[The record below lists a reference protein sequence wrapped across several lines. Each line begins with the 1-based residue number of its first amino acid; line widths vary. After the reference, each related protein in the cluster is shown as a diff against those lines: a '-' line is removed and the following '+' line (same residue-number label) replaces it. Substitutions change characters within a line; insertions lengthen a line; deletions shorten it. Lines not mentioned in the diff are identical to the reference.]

1 MAYVFLKNKII
12 TEVKM
17 KLNVNLIILSTKL
30 LLGFSFISFIYFTF
44 FNIYYKYIYEL
55 LLLAILIL
63 SAYLYKSL
71 KSLKKI
77 EQNFKNLSENISQKE
92 SHLKNAQR
100 IAKVGSWEY
109 NLLTKKLTL
118 SDEIYRIL
126 GIKQNIN
133 IEYEDFL
140 NFIDA
145 KDYERVVATLDD
157 AIKNGSSF
165 NIQYTITIN
174 CNKNIH
180 VQTRGKVRKKQNGL
194 AKITAVTMDIS
205 SDIKDKQKIEQLAY
219 YDSLTG
225 LANRS
230 LLKDRISKSIQLA
243 DRNQNKLA
251 VIFLDLDYFK
261 LINDTYG
268 HAMGD
273 SLLIYFSELLK
284 KQVREADTVS
294 RFGGD
299 EFVILLPN
307 IKNIQGAILIA
318 KKIQDELQKKHVIN
332 SHELKITTSM
342 GISIYPNHS
351 MNAEDLIK
359 YADIAMYEAKRGGR
373 NNFKE
378 YSKEM
383 SKYIDN
389 HKDYI

>member
-1 MAYVFLKNKII
+1 
-12 TEVKM
+12 M
-17 KLNVNLIILSTKL
+17 KLNINLIILSTKL
-30 LLGFSFISFIYFTF
+30 LLSFSFISFIYFTF
-44 FNIYYKYIYEL
+44 FNIYYKNIYEL

-77 EQNFKNLSENISQKE
+77 EQNFKKSSENISQKE
-92 SHLKNAQR
+92 SHLRNAQR

-140 NFIDA
+140 NYIDA
-145 KDYERVVATLDD
+145 KDYEKVVATLDE

-165 NIQYTITIN
+165 NIEYTITIN

-205 SDIKDKQKIEQLAY
+205 GDIKNKQKIEQLAY

-251 VIFLDLDYFK
+251 IIFLDLDYFK
-261 LINDTYG
+261 LINDNYG

-273 SLLIYFSELLK
+273 SLLIYFSKLLK

-351 MNAEDLIK
+351 IDAEDLIK
-359 YADIAMYEAKRGGR
+359 YADIAMYEAKRDGR

-389 HKDYI
+389 HKDHI

>member
-1 MAYVFLKNKII
+1 
-12 TEVKM
+12 M
-17 KLNVNLIILSTKL
+17 KLNISLIISSTKL
-30 LLGFSFISFIYFTF
+30 LLSLSLISFIYFIF
-44 FNIYYKYIYEL
+44 FNTYYENLYKL
-55 LLLAILIL
+55 LLLSILIL

-109 NLLTKKLTL
+109 DLITKKLTI

-126 GIKQNIN
+126 GVRQDVNIGYN
-133 IEYEDFL
+133 DFL
-140 NFIDA
+140 NYIDD
-145 KDYERVVATLDD
+145 KDYEKVVAILDD

-165 NIQYTITIN
+165 NIEYTMTIN
-174 CNKNIH
+174 CNKTIH
-180 VQTRGKVRKKQNGL
+180 VQTRGKVRKKQGGL

-205 SDIKDKQKIEQLAY
+205 SDVKNKQKIEQLAY

-230 LLKDRISKSIQLA
+230 LLKDRVSKSIQLA
-243 DRNQNKLA
+243 SRNKNKLA
-251 VIFLDLDYFK
+251 IIFLDLDYFK
-261 LINDTYG
+261 LINDNYG

-273 SLLIYFSELLK
+273 NLLIYFSKLLK
-284 KQVREADTVS
+284 KEIREADTVS

-307 IKNIQGAILIA
+307 IENIKDAILIA
-318 KKIQDELQKKHVIN
+318 KKIRKELQKKHIIN
-332 SHELKITTSM
+332 SHELNITTSM

-351 MNAEDLIK
+351 QNTEDLIK
-359 YADIAMYEAKRGGR
+359 YADIAMYEAKRDGR
-373 NNFKE
+373 NTFKE
-378 YSKEM
+378 FSIEM

-389 HKDYI
+389 HKDKI